1 MISAGISHTAN
12 VSFSSMAQGSY
23 SSVTDRPG
31 PSPVAPR
38 CTQCGKPIAFNPRAL
53 QPRPT
58 CDQCTAHRF
67 MDARLLF
74 TRGLTIGGAA
84 AFVCLLLLACIELF
98 MDHARGPSFFAIAV
112 GWIVGR
118 AFAAGSRGER
128 GNKFAVAAAAL
139 TYLALALAP
148 FPELLAHITD
158 PAPAGAPWANVS
170 FAQLPLWTL
179 FSPFLIEK
187 GQGLMGIV
195 RICLFV
201 AGLGVASRESGI
213 ARRGRR

>member
-1 MISAGISHTAN
+1 
-12 VSFSSMAQGSY
+12 MAQGSY
-23 SSVTDRPG
+23 SPATGQVG
-31 PSPVAPR
+31 PVPMAPR
-38 CTQCGKPIAFNPRAL
+38 CTQCGKPIAGNPREQ

-58 CDQCTAHRF
+58 CEQCTAHRF

-74 TRGLTIGGAA
+74 SRGLIFGGAA
-84 AFVCLLLLACIELF
+84 ALVCLLLLACIELF
-98 MDHARGPSFFAIAV
+98 MDHARGPGFIAIAV

-118 AFAAGSRGER
+118 AFATGSHSER

-148 FPELLAHITD
+148 LPVLLAHITE

-170 FAQLPLWTL
+170 FGALPFWTL
-179 FSPFLIEK
+179 LSPFLIEK

-195 RICLFV
+195 NICLFV
-201 AGLGVASRESGI
+201 AGLGVASRESGVTPKS
-213 ARRGRR
+213 RR

>member
-1 MISAGISHTAN
+1 
-12 VSFSSMAQGSY
+12 
-23 SSVTDRPG
+23 
-31 PSPVAPR
+31 
-38 CTQCGKPIAFNPRAL
+38 
-53 QPRPT
+53 
-58 CDQCTAHRF
+58 

-74 TRGLTIGGAA
+74 SRGLIFGGAA
-84 AFVCLLLLACIELF
+84 ALLCLLLLACVELF
-98 MDHARGPSFFAIAV
+98 MDQPRGPGFVALAV

-118 AFAAGSRGER
+118 AFAAGSHSER

-139 TYLALALAP
+139 AYLALALAP
-148 FPELLAHITD
+148 LPVLLAHITD

-201 AGLGVASRESGI
+201 AGLGLASRESGVI
-213 ARRGRR
+213 PRHRR